1 MIHQQEENKILET
14 FKQCS
19 KQASTLLSKVRCADS
34 EFLKDEWRDN
44 KNNLKECLLSGN
56 SFLDSPMIMNA
67 MLMNDTSL
75 ASEEL
80 SLIVDEEELDY
91 SEILNEPAIHRTHL
105 SPLPIDGKMISTN
118 NSIHHLY
125 HLQRHLKTT
134 GKEVEDFNS
143 IIEWGGGFGN
153 FAKLM
158 FKANP
163 EIQRYDIIDI
173 PEFSCLQNIYLS
185 AIFGEENVNL
195 ITEDNIALA
204 DNKINLI
211 PNSFLGDVEFGNYDS
226 FVSTWALSESDEE
239 AQQFCI
245 NKGFLHSENILLS
258 FHQCGDHI
266 PFMKESTQL
275 KEFLE
280 LLDSITIEDV
290 EVIPGVNYYAFR

>member
-1 MIHQQEENKILET
+1 MIEQQEEDKILTT
-14 FKQCS
+14 FQQVS
-19 KQASTLLSKVRCADS
+19 KEASSLLSKVRCSDS

-44 KNNLKECLLSGN
+44 KNNLKQCLLSGN

-75 ASEEL
+75 ASREL
-80 SLIVDEEELDY
+80 EFIVDEEEVDY
-91 SEILNEPAIHRTHL
+91 SEILCEPAIHRNHL
-105 SPLPIDGKMISTN
+105 SPLPIDGRMVSTN

-125 HLQRHLKTT
+125 HLSRYIKTT
-134 GKEVEDFNS
+134 EKEAEDFNS
-143 IIEWGGGFGN
+143 VIEWGGGFGN
-153 FAKLM
+153 FAKLLI
-158 FKANP
+158 KANP
-163 EIQRYDIIDI
+163 KIQRYDIIDI

-195 ITEDNIALA
+195 VTEDNISLS

-211 PNSFLGDVEFGNYDS
+211 PNSFLGEIEFGNYDS

-245 NKGFLHSENILLS
+245 NKGFLHVENILLS

-266 PFMKESTQL
+266 PFMKESTKL
-275 KEFLE
+275 KEFLQ
-280 LLDSITIEDV
+280 LINSITIEDV